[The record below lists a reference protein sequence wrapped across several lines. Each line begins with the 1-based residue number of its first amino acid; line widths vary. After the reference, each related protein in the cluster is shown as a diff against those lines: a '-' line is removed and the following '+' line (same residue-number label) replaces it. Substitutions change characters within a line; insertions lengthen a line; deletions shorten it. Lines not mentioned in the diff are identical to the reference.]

1 MSTNVFKERYK
12 EIYLK
17 DKNALYN
24 YRINGKTI
32 AQIAEDY
39 NVDVDDL
46 IDEFSENDDIIIA
59 RLRAKKKKLLG
70 KEIVDLLTMGGNI
83 SPDNVYDTIKDA
95 ASTVIDF
102 KYNKYRLINTIT
114 NCEDDESIALT
125 TVDLAMLIVNI
136 DSKYKEIYS
145 DEDRVLLNEI
155 YEIIKNCP
163 VISGREAKEILG
175 FVSAR
180 RLSVQDNTL
189 LYNKIIESGYGN
201 IGSLFSKDNGLFGE
215 LIIDDHDINKNNH
228 TINDGGISR

>member
-1 MSTNVFKERYK
+1 MRTNEFK
-12 EIYLK
+12 EIYKETHLK
-17 DKNALYN
+17 DRNALYN
-24 YRINGKTI
+24 YKINGKTI
-32 AQIAEDY
+32 AQIAEAY

-46 IDEFSENDDIIIA
+46 IDELSENDDIIIA

-83 SPDNVYDTIKDA
+83 SPDIVYDTIKDA
-95 ASTVIDF
+95 ASNVIDF
-102 KYNKYRLINTIT
+102 KYNKCRLINTIT
-114 NCEDDESIALT
+114 NCEDDELIALT

-136 DSKYKEIYS
+136 DSKNKEIYS
-145 DEDRVLLNEI
+145 DEDRVLINEI

-163 VISGREAKEILG
+163 VISGREAKEILD

-201 IGSLFSKDNGLFGE
+201 IDYLFSKDLEN
-215 LIIDDHDINKNNH
+215 
-228 TINDGGISR
+228 